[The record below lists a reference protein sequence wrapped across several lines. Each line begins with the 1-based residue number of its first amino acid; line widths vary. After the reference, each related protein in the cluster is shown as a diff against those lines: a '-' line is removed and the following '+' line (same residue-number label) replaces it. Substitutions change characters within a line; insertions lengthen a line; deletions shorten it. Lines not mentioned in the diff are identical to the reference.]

1 MNSGLEFIVFLVVGG
16 LSLYFGYKIARK
28 LLSALCGGIFAASRF
43 TFNHRGEIVSGAVAV
58 GKGSGKLALFAGKCL
73 VKANGLFSS
82 EKLAQF
88 TKRREIKNYLA
99 RLENVGDLDPST
111 QKDCDELRLLFRY
124 FETNSHLLDPGHKL
138 IVLLKH
144 KIDQIEKVTA
154 RKSREELETE
164 LTATKEQLD
173 SLFDE
178 SCSLEEENKALQ
190 EKLSAFEILAKG
202 NHDLKENL
210 QEKENALSALEV
222 KVNDIETVKSKNEEL
237 ESQSQQQSKQISDL
251 ENVLAEL
258 RSEKENAARTLSL
271 NSFIDVFKDRL
282 DALTSAEFQ
291 KSNPN
296 KLLELS
302 VSLNRAF
309 INNGLHPPSEFMEVP
324 EELRHLNATE
334 AIIDHMSQII
344 QRVKNDDDLDEEQK
358 DLKLQY
364 WQDLCEK
371 QILELIGAQ

>member
-28 LLSALCGGIFAASRF
+28 LLTALCGGIFAASRF
-43 TFNHRGEIVSGAVAV
+43 TFDHRGEIVSGAVAV

-88 TKRREIKNYLA
+88 TKRREIKNYLN
-99 RLENVGDLDPST
+99 RLENVGDLDPSM
-111 QKDCDELRLLFRY
+111 QKDRDELRLLFRY
-124 FETNSHLLDPGHKL
+124 FETNSRLLDPGHKL

-164 LTATKEQLD
+164 LTRTKEQLD
-173 SLFDE
+173 SLLDE
-178 SCSLEEENKALQ
+178 SCSLEEENKALK
-190 EKLSAFEILAKG
+190 EKVSHFDRLNEEAET
-202 NHDLKENL
+202 LKVRLE
-210 QEKENALSALEV
+210 EKENALTTLEA
-222 KVNDIETVKSKNEEL
+222 KTTKLSSLTDEIEKL
-237 ESQSQQQSKQISDL
+237 EDQSQQQSKQIDDL
-251 ENVLAEL
+251 EKLLAEL
-258 RSEKENAARTLSL
+258 RSETENAAKALPL
-271 NSFIDVFKDRL
+271 DNFIKVFKDRMNTL
-282 DALTSAEFQ
+282 STEEFQ
-291 KSNPN
+291 KSRYNE
-296 KLLELS
+296 LLELS

-344 QRVKNDDDLDEEQK
+344 QRVKDDDDLDEEQK

-371 QILELIGAQ
+371 QVLELIGAQ